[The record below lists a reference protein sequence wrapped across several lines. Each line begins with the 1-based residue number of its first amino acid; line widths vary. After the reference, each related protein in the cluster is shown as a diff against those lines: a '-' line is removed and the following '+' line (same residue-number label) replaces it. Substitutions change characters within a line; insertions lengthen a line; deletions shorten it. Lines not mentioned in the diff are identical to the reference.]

1 MRAIQHKREAYWF
14 YRFLSI
20 FYDRYV
26 NPLFWTPEM
35 RSEALLLAELNSPEL
50 LTLEV
55 GSGTGFTTLG
65 IIQKINPSNVVSLD
79 QSPHQMAKAQRKPA
93 LSDCTFQI
101 GDAENLPFPD
111 NHFDRYISAG
121 SIEYW
126 PNPQKGISEAYRVLK
141 PGGVA
146 LIIGPL
152 HPQNWFARKLA
163 DTWMLFPEE
172 EDYVGWFE
180 SAGFEQL
187 KTKYIK
193 PPWIRN
199 EKYGLAVS
207 GMKPRRKPES
217 IGKNLNQQMES
228 EDHSSFWRT
237 LRLIGRLM
245 IGSVAGFVFIPI
257 ALAGTACRFVVNKFG
272 VRSTAN

>member
-35 RSEALLLAELNSPEL
+35 RSEALQLAELNSPDL
-50 LTLEV
+50 LTLEA

-65 IIQKINPSNVVSLD
+65 IIQKIDPSNVVCLD
-79 QSPHQMAKAQRKPA
+79 QSPHQMAKARQKSE
-93 LSDCTFQI
+93 LGGCTFTI

-111 NHFDRYISAG
+111 NHFDRYVSAG

-126 PNPQKGISEAYRVLK
+126 PNPQKGISEAHRVLK
-141 PGGVA
+141 PGGVV

-152 HPQNWFARKLA
+152 HPQNWFARTLA
-163 DTWMLFPEE
+163 DIWMLFPEE
-172 EDYVGWFE
+172 EDYHRWFE
-180 SAGFEQL
+180 SAGFEEI
-187 KTKYIK
+187 KTRYVK
-193 PPWIRN
+193 PQWVRN

-207 GMKPRRKPES
+207 GIKRRLKPES
-217 IGKNLNQQMES
+217 IGKNLNQQTES
-228 EDHSSFWRT
+228 DEHSSSWRT
-237 LRLIGRLM
+237 LKLIGRLM

-257 ALAGTACRFVVNKFG
+257 ALAGRARQFVQSRK
-272 VRSTAN
+272 A